1 MSLRGI
7 NIYTVQLSPDGQL
20 LWSDKFN
27 RDNSPT
33 DTNYINDLQLDNYG
47 NIYVC
52 GKSRNSSTQR
62 YDYLVLKYS
71 NPTSITN
78 NSEILNK
85 QFYLLQNYPN
95 PFNPETKISFRLPD
109 RADVKINVFD
119 SKGKK
124 LVELVN
130 SSYPRGE
137 HTVLWNALNFPSG
150 VYFISLESGR
160 FRDIRKAVLIK

>member
-1 MSLRGI
+1 MAVDYDFVVLKYNSNLELQWEYRFNGSENSFDSADKIKLDNSGNVYASGITKINLRGT
-7 NIYTVQLSPDGQL
+7 NIYTVKLSPEGQL

-85 QFYLLQNYPN
+85 KYYLLQNYPN
-95 PFNPETKISFRLPD
+95 PFNPKQ
-109 RADVKINVFD
+109 
-119 SKGKK
+119 K
-124 LVELVN
+124 LFLV
-130 SSYPRGE
+130 YP
-137 HTVLWNALNFPSG
+137 
-150 VYFISLESGR
+150 I
-160 FRDIRKAVLIK
+160 KAMLK